1 VNIALNVKIIGIE
14 IGGGTIGAFTF
25 PLLVVE
31 GLGYGIVGL
40 AGATAFTA
48 TLNVAT
54 LYVLLHRRGW
64 FHMTGKLAGRIARQI
79 VATLAMSALLVW
91 LMPLMADRYGG
102 NVIERVWSLA
112 VLVSAGMAAFFIVA
126 WLVGAIDKD
135 LVAQLRRKPK
145 AGPVDLAE

>member
-1 VNIALNVKIIGIE
+1 
-14 IGGGTIGAFTF
+14 
-25 PLLVVE
+25 
-31 GLGYGIVGL
+31 
-40 AGATAFTA
+40 
-48 TLNVAT
+48 
-54 LYVLLHRRGW
+54 
-64 FHMTGKLAGRIARQI
+64 MTGKLAGRIGRQI